1 MGKRDKTLAEPVAP
15 EMKNTKKPFLEA
27 VRSNMEVVLAAGP
40 VSEVSADW
48 LVVPVFDSA
57 PNLGE
62 LPVLAGQL
70 PEQWAALT
78 EAGDLPRKVGQLLP
92 LKGVVGLGTKRL
104 LLVGLGA
111 AEEIL
116 PATFERAMLTAFRS
130 IADKPLQRV
139 AITLRRLPTSRLD
152 EETMV
157 AAAAMAADIAGMG
170 QDLYRTER
178 GRFPFRELLLLV
190 EEPGGASVVKALEA
204 GHVVGQAVNLAREL
218 VNLAPQDMTPVK
230 FAERATNLSKGLPVT
245 CEVFD
250 GVRLKAERMESLL
263 AVARGS
269 SEEPRMVRMEY
280 LGAGAVAP
288 KLALVGK
295 GVTFDSGGLSLKPTD
310 GMLTMKCDMAGAAT
324 VLAAVTAIAKLKL
337 AVNVVGY
344 MGLVENMPGGNAF
357 KLGDILRA
365 RNGVT
370 IEVLNTDAEGRLVLA
385 DVLSYAVDEGV
396 DKIIDLATLTG
407 ACVVALGEEVTG
419 AFSNNQDWC
428 DTVLDASR
436 GTGEETW
443 QLPMSAHYEELIK
456 GDVGDIKNT
465 GGRWGG
471 AITAAKF
478 LERFVGGKPWVH
490 LDIAGPAFAS
500 SNKPHREG
508 GGTGVYVRTLVELAK
523 RLSSAS

>member
-1 MGKRDKTLAEPVAP
+1 
-15 EMKNTKKPFLEA
+15 
-27 VRSNMEVVLAAGP
+27 MEVVLAAGP
-40 VSEVSADW
+40 VTEVSADW

-57 PNLGE
+57 PELGE
-62 LPVLAGQL
+62 STDLAGRL
-70 PEQWAALT
+70 VEQF
-78 EAGDLPRKVGQLLP
+78 EAIIEGGDLPRKVGQLLP

-104 LLVGLGA
+104 LLVGLGSVDT
-111 AEEIL
+111 ISS
-116 PATFERAMLTAFRS
+116 ATFERAMLTAFRS

-139 AITLRRLPTSRLD
+139 AIALRRLATSRVD
-152 EETMV
+152 AEAMV
-157 AAAAMAADIAGMG
+157 SLATTSAHVAGMG

-178 GRFPFRELLLLV
+178 SRFPFRELMLLV
-190 EEPGGASVVKALEA
+190 EEPGSAALVGALQA
-204 GHVVGQAVNLAREL
+204 GDVVGRAVNLAREL

-230 FAERATNLSKGLPVT
+230 FAERAVNLSQELPVT

-250 GVRLKAERMESLL
+250 ESRLKAERMESLL

-269 SEEPRMVRMEY
+269 TEEPRMVRIEY
-280 LGAGAVAP
+280 LGAGAAAP

-337 AVNVVGY
+337 PLNVVGY

-407 ACVVALGEEVTG
+407 ACVVALGEDVTG

-428 DTVLDASR
+428 DTVLNAAAV
-436 GTGEETW
+436 TGEETW

-500 SNKPHREG
+500 ANKPHREG

-523 RLSSAS
+523 RLSESK